1 VARERVEELMS
12 CLEERDRTMLVL
24 KEVQDFRWN
33 EIAELMEIN
42 ANTVK
47 VRLFRARQGLRSGRD
62 ADGEPARRRSDQAQE
77 NRNRKKTR

>member
-1 VARERVEELMS
+1 MAGRMLGDRLVARERVEELMS

-24 KEVQDFRWN
+24 KEVQGFSVD

-47 VRLFRARQGLRSGRD
+47 VRLFRARQRITER
-62 ADGEPARRRSDQAQE
+62 ARRRRGAGA
-77 NRNRKKTR
+77 